1 MRNAIS
7 EELWRTAMRKRLEGK
22 IALIIGGSAG
32 IGLGAAQRFVSDGA
46 RVFITGRRE
55 SELNLAVAAIGNVTP
70 VQADILSLADLD
82 RL

>member
-1 MRNAIS
+1 MS
-7 EELWRTAMRKRLEGK
+7 KRREGK

-32 IGLGAAQRFVSDGA
+32 IGLGAAQRVVSDGA

-55 SELNLAVAAIGNVTP
+55 SELNLAVAEIGNVTP